1 MSDEYICKNSQ
12 QNISKLA
19 NCVQPYI
26 KNYDMTTIKW
36 DLFQGHKDGSVFTD
50 QSVQSTTLTKGRL
63 IIT

>member
-26 KNYDMTTIKW
+26 KNYDMTTIK
-36 DLFQGHKDGSVFTD
+36 
-50 QSVQSTTLTKGRL
+50 
-63 IIT
+63 